1 MIIEPM
7 SNDQQPANDER
18 LMSLDALRGFDMLL
32 IIGADH
38 IVESLN
44 KASQAPVVRFFAQQ
58 FTHKQWEGFAFYDL
72 IFPLFVFMV
81 GVSLVYSLDKS
92 LERGGAGSA
101 VARLTRR
108 SVLLYLLGVFY
119 NGGISRGIAKVRWM
133 GVLQRIAISYFV
145 AALIYL
151 VCRRSAKAVL
161 VATIAILA
169 AYWAI
174 MSYVPMPGLEQVS
187 FDEGKN
193 IANYIDQQ
201 YLPGK
206 KYDGQWDPEGLLS
219 SLPAVATCLLGV
231 LAGKLLKNPSV
242 SPPRKAA
249 YLLIAG
255 AVLVPLGF
263 WWGEQFPVIKKL
275 WTSSYVLV
283 AGGYSFLLLGGFYL
297 VIDVWKFRRGL
308 APLVWIGA
316 NALTM
321 YLVSTIV
328 SFPKVAERV
337 VGGEIKHWFGPWDE
351 TFIAVVSLALLG
363 VAARFL
369 YQRKIFLRV

>member
-1 MIIEPM
+1 
-7 SNDQQPANDER
+7 
-18 LMSLDALRGFDMLL
+18 
-32 IIGADH
+32 
-38 IVESLN
+38 V
-44 KASQAPVVRFFAQQ
+44 
-58 FTHKQWEGFAFYDL
+58 
-72 IFPLFVFMV
+72 
-81 GVSLVYSLDKS
+81 
-92 LERGGAGSA
+92 
-101 VARLTRR
+101 
-108 SVLLYLLGVFY
+108 
-119 NGGISRGIAKVRWM
+119 
-133 GVLQRIAISYFV
+133 
-145 AALIYL
+145 YL

-161 VATIAILA
+161 FATVVILA

-174 MSYVPMPGLEQVS
+174 MSFVPMPGLEQVS
-187 FDEGKN
+187 FEEGKN

-231 LAGKLLKNPSV
+231 LAGKLLKNPNV
-242 SPPRKAA
+242 SPQRKVA
-249 YLLIAG
+249 YMLIAG

-263 WWGEQFPVIKKL
+263 WWGEHFPVIKKL

-297 VIDVWKFRRGL
+297 VVDVWKFRRSV
-308 APLVWIGA
+308 APLVWIGS

-337 VGGEIKHWFGPWDE
+337 FGGEIKHWFGPWDE
-351 TFIAVVSLALLG
+351 AFIAAVSLALL
-363 VAARFL
+363 VWLAWFL